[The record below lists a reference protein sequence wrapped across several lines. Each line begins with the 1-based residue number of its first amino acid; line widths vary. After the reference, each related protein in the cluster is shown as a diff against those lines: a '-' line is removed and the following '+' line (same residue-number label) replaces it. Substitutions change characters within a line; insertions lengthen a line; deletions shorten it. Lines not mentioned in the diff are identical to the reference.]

1 MRTRRVLRLELEH
14 PRRTD
19 GYSLWPVHK
28 KSMTSHEKLKK
39 RKVLVTGGAGFIGSH
54 LVDELIK
61 EECEVS
67 VLDNFSTGKSEN
79 IEENL
84 SQAKLRL
91 VEGDIR
97 ETQKVKKA
105 MGDSEA
111 VFHLAAITS
120 VPYSVAHPDVTR
132 KVNATGTL
140 NLLEASLNSQV
151 ERFIFVSS
159 CAVYGEAKRL
169 PISEEEPT
177 KPLSPYAESKLE
189 AEHHCREFY
198 TKHGLKTTILR
209 PFNVYGPRMRSD
221 QYGGVIA
228 EFIERLQNGKPP
240 IIYGDGTQTRD
251 FVHVHDVVSAMKMV
265 TSNEKAAGQTF
276 NVATGIPTTIN
287 QLAQLLAELVGGEKI
302 KLQYRAARQGDL
314 KQSYADTQKARTRL
328 GFEPKVA
335 LKRGLLNVIG

>member
-1 MRTRRVLRLELEH
+1 MALDERLKN
-14 PRRTD
+14 
-19 GYSLWPVHK
+19 S
-28 KSMTSHEKLKK
+28 
-39 RKVLVTGGAGFIGSH
+39 KVLVTGGAGFIGSH
-54 LVDELIK
+54 LVEELIK
-61 EECEVS
+61 AGCEVRA
-67 VLDNFSTGKSEN
+67 LDNFSTGKLEN
-79 IEENL
+79 TRRSL
-84 SQAKLRL
+84 RTAKFKM

-97 ETQKVKKA
+97 EKHNVKA
-105 MGDSEA
+105 AIADSEA

-120 VPYSVAHPDVTR
+120 VPYSVKHPDVTR
-132 KVNATGTL
+132 DVNVNGTL
-140 NLLEASLNSQV
+140 NLLEASLNSGV
-151 ERFIFVSS
+151 ECFVFVSS

-169 PISEEEPT
+169 PISEAEPT

-209 PFNVYGPRMRSD
+209 PFNVYGPRMRND

-228 EFIERLQNGKPP
+228 KFIERLQNGKPP

-251 FVHVHDVVSAMKMV
+251 FIHVHDVVSAMKMV
-265 TSNEKAAGQTF
+265 IGNEKSAGQTF
-276 NVATGIPTTIN
+276 NVATGIPTTIS

-314 KQSYADTQKARTRL
+314 KQSYADIQKARIRL

-335 LKRGLLNVIG
+335 LKQGLLNLIG

>member
-1 MRTRRVLRLELEH
+1 
-14 PRRTD
+14 
-19 GYSLWPVHK
+19 
-28 KSMTSHEKLKK
+28 MTSHQKLKK
-39 RKVLVTGGAGFIGSH
+39 RKVLVTGGAGFIGTH

-67 VLDNFSTGKSEN
+67 VLDDFSTGKFEN

-120 VPYSVAHPDVTR
+120 VPYSVTHPDVTR
-132 KVNATGTL
+132 DVNVNGTI
-140 NLLEASLNSQV
+140 NLLKASLDSGV
-151 ERFIFVSS
+151 EHFVFVSS
-159 CAVYGEAKRL
+159 CAVYGEAEHL

-189 AEHHCREFY
+189 AEHQCREFY
-198 TKHGLKTTILR
+198 AKRGLKTTILR

-228 EFIERLQNGKPP
+228 KFIERLQNGRPP

-251 FVHVHDVVSAMKMV
+251 FIHAHDVVSAMKMV
-265 TSNEKAAGQTF
+265 ISNEKAAGQTF

-287 QLAQLLAELVGGEKI
+287 QLAQMLTELVGEGKTGPEH
-302 KLQYRAARQGDL
+302 RAAREGDL
-314 KQSYADTQKARTRL
+314 KHSYANIQKAGKDL
-328 GFEPKVA
+328 GFEPQIS
-335 LKRGLLNVIG
+335 LKKGLFGLAR